1 MRHFLSVSLLIL
13 GLLGCTRTEEEEATL
28 KQFDEGTP
36 TKEAFQVR
44 FVFSENAV
52 VQAELDAPH
61 AIEAKENGQDVRIF
75 DKGLHMIFYTPDGQ
89 KESELTSV
97 HGTFKNQ
104 FNDAIIHGDVVM
116 LNSKG
121 DRLTADTLFWNKTK
135 NRIKAKPTIVNNRVK
150 RPVMIHTAT
159 EIIYGDSLDSNT
171 DFTEYKIFGI
181 TGSVNVKDEEL

>member
-1 MRHFLSVSLLIL
+1 MRQLFLFSILFL

-44 FVFSENAV
+44 FVFSEDAV
-52 VQAELDAPH
+52 VQAELEAPH
-61 AIEAKENGQDVRIF
+61 AIESTENGQDIRIF
-75 DKGLHMIFYTPDGQ
+75 DKGLHMIFYTKEGL
-89 KESELTSV
+89 KESELTST

-104 FNDAIIHGDVVM
+104 FNDAILHGDVLM

-121 DRLTADTLFWNKTK
+121 DRLTADTLFWNKIK
-135 NRIKAKPTIVNNRVK
+135 NRIKAKPTIKNNRVT

>member
-1 MRHFLSVSLLIL
+1 MRHFLLVSLLIL

-171 DFTEYKIFGI
+171 NFTEYKIFGI